1 MQMRPALG
9 HIMLLDVLDGG
20 ADYRYR
26 VYGSEI
32 AQRAGFDMTGKCT
45 SELPTGS
52 LASLF
57 FIAVYQAVLLR
68 PEPVYTW
75 HQMPVDITVNTWHR
89 LVLPLHGPDGTIRSE
104 EHTSEL
110 QSLMRNSYAVLCLK
124 KKKPNQEK

>member
-68 PEPVYTW
+68 PDPVYTW
-75 HQMPVDITVNTWHR
+75 PQLPVDLPVNPWPR
-89 LVLPLHGPDGTIRSE
+89 LLPPLPAPARPAPRLLARQSRTPLHPS
-104 EHTSEL
+104 
-110 QSLMRNSYAVLCLK
+110 
-124 KKKPNQEK
+124 P

>member
-68 PEPVYTW
+68 PQPVYPRAEERRVGTEGVSTCITRGS
-75 HQMPVDITVNTWHR
+75 PV
-89 LVLPLHGPDGTIRSE
+89 P
-104 EHTSEL
+104 
-110 QSLMRNSYAVLCLK
+110 YK
-124 KKKPNQEK
+124 KKKQ